1 MSGSTHPLKVSQE
14 LVKTYAQ
21 RRNSHL
27 VSATGDGEHG
37 EEPDPYAFVEG
48 DEEFS
53 FTEKKDKAGADRE
66 GNKKHKVGWLKM
78 VGVLADICFCFS
90 LKYLL
95 VPGILSACMDEKSCV
110 FPRGDDF

>member
-27 VSATGDGEHG
+27 VSATADGEHS

-66 GNKKHKVGWLKM
+66 GNKKHKVGWL
-78 VGVLADICFCFS
+78 
-90 LKYLL
+90 
-95 VPGILSACMDEKSCV
+95 
-110 FPRGDDF
+110 